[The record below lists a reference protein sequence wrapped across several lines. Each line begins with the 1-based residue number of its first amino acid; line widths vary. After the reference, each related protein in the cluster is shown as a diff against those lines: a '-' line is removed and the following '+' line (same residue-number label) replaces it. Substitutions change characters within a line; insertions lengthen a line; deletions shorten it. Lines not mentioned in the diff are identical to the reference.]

1 MRPLRHNVHEA
12 KGMIPIP
19 QKPGLLR
26 SLLQAAAKRIVI
38 HQGKK
43 DRLEAIEKLSLL
55 EKHSTNHISI
65 SWRAS
70 SSQAGLAFNSYPF
83 RECPRSHLHH

>member
-1 MRPLRHNVHEA
+1 
-12 KGMIPIP
+12 MIPIP
-19 QKPGLLR
+19 QQPGLLR
-26 SLLQAAAKRIVI
+26 SLLQAADNKKIVI

-83 RECPRSHLHH
+83 RECPRSHLYH